1 MSSVGPSQAGLERVL
16 AKIGRASTP
25 TVPENKTGLTLS
37 RLLNQRIH
45 LNSSEVMLY
54 GVVGAALRDELI
66 RRKISFKVAIPGDS
80 FENLSGNFSGI
91 VLIDR
96 SGFTAGPWLG
106 IETESGIRLRE
117 EVYELC
123 RHARSNGIPVW
134 FLDEPIR
141 DTFSVIRIK
150 SACDVIFPYQM
161 LNDFEEGAP
170 VNIEFEVIEAAV
182 SRRFDFE
189 DMR

>member
-1 MSSVGPSQAGLERVL
+1 MSSLSPSQTGLESVL

-37 RLLNQRIH
+37 RLLKQRQH
-45 LNSSEVMLY
+45 LSSSDVSLY
-54 GVVGAALRDELI
+54 GVVGASLRDELI
-66 RRKISFKVAIPGDS
+66 RQKISFKTAIPGDS
-80 FENLSGNFSGI
+80 FESLPSNFSGV

-123 RHARSNGIPVW
+123 RFSRSNGIPVW
-134 FLDEPIR
+134 FLDEPNV
-141 DTFSVIRIK
+141 DNFSVIRIK
-150 SACDVIFPYQM
+150 SACDVTFPYLT

-170 VNIEFEVIEAAV
+170 VNIEFKVIEAAV
-182 SRRFDFE
+182 SRRFVFE